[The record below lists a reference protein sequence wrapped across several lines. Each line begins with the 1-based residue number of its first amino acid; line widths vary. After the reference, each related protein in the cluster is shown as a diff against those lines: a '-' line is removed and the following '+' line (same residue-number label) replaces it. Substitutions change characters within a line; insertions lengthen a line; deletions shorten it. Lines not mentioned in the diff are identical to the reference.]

1 MSLGSPSDGDSS
13 SIREGRK
20 PTGLT
25 ILDEEVLKGV
35 PEGSTIAVIG
45 DPDSE
50 SELLLHSLAATGR
63 KAEYITTLRSEYGL
77 IDDIKR
83 ASRDKV
89 DNEKIEQNVTVRD
102 TVKSSNSF
110 GDTIRKSLKLV
121 EDGNLIIDSF
131 SKKHDS
137 PREMLDVARRIHSK
151 TRKSG
156 GITYIYFSAKN
167 ISDLTRNE
175 QEILQMVDGV
185 FNVKTQ
191 IVGTDNIENNLFI
204 NKLRGVDLPGSA
216 QNLVFGQR
224 VTIDVTADI
233 G

>member
-13 SIREGRK
+13 SVREGRK

-35 PEGSTIAVIG
+35 PEGSTIAVVG

-77 IDDIKR
+77 MDDIKR

-89 DNEKIEQNVTVRD
+89 DNEKIEENITVRD

-110 GDTIRKSLKLV
+110 GDTVRKSLKLV

-167 ISDLTRNE
+167 IGDLTRNE

>member
-1 MSLGSPSDGDSS
+1 M
-13 SIREGRK
+13 
-20 PTGLT
+20 
-25 ILDEEVLKGV
+25 
-35 PEGSTIAVIG
+35 
-45 DPDSE
+45 
-50 SELLLHSLAATGR
+50 
-63 KAEYITTLRSEYGL
+63 
-77 IDDIKR
+77 DDIKR

-89 DNEKIEQNVTVRD
+89 DNEKIEENITVRD

-110 GDTIRKSLKLV
+110 GDTVRKSLKLV

-167 ISDLTRNE
+167 IGDLTRNE